1 MISVHF
7 GIRRSGTPGSD
18 ELGNSHRA
26 YVEAMRAAQTAHA
39 RALAGGEDPAPTIR
53 LDGWLRACMGRIRL
67 P

>member
-7 GIRRSGTPGSD
+7 GIRRSGGQSPA

-26 YVEAMRAAQTAHA
+26 YVEAMRAAQAAHA
-39 RALAGGEDPAPTIR
+39 RALSSGDEPAPTLR
-53 LDGWLRACMGRIRL
+53 LDSWLRACVGRIRF